1 MSEPKPIKEGAAA
14 YLTVEASARRL
25 FPNLSLD
32 QAMAELLL
40 ERAQKNLIKYQAA
53 ARQFEA
59 KYPQGFDT
67 VRAAVA
73 SENVAGEMEQDY
85 FDWELAV
92 TGVTDMAEE
101 IERLKQLSEA
111 A

>member
-1 MSEPKPIKEGAAA
+1 MSEPKPIKETAAA

-40 ERAQKNLIKYQAA
+40 ERAQKNLIRYQTAT
-53 ARQFEA
+53 RQFEA
-59 KYPQGFDT
+59 KYPQGFDA

-73 SENVAGEMEQDY
+73 GEDISGEMEQDY

-92 TGVTDMAEE
+92 TGVSDMAEE